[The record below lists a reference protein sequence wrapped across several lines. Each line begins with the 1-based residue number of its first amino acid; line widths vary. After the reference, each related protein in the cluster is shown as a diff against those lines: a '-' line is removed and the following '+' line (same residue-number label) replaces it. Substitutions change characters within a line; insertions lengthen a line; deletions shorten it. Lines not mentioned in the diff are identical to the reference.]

1 MTIQSRLFIRK
12 SLTLI
17 VIFIGIHSSITFAAG
32 PRPKDF
38 YLNLGGG
45 VFSPDFVLDKNATVK
60 GVDGNSAI
68 TYVGISVP
76 YVGVDQPLQL
86 IGLYGDGNV
95 AKGRPEN
102 RQILSLGAVLGY
114 KYNNY
119 FGLEAHLDLG
129 FPNILIRDVQVGNVL
144 ESDTQSTGRIQILAP
159 ELLPLGFSVIYTPIP
174 DYVVSP
180 YIGVGAIMALLD
192 NRRAQSQPTDIMILD
207 GGVSLGYLVHAGAY
221 LDLSNTWFGFFDVK
235 YASIADP
242 KFTTRQ
248 GEPAPVAELNI
259 RHIRVGAGIRF

>member
-1 MTIQSRLFIRK
+1 MTIQSSLFSKKII
-12 SLTLI
+12 LLAITI
-17 VIFIGIHSSITFAAG
+17 VGINSSVVFAAG

-45 VFSPDFVLDKNATVK
+45 VFSPDFVLERNATVK
-60 GVDGNSAI
+60 GVDGDSAI
-68 TYVGISVP
+68 TFVGISVP
-76 YVGVDQPLQL
+76 FVGVDQPLQL
-86 IGLYGDGNV
+86 VGLYGDGDV

-102 RQILSLGAVLGY
+102 RPILSLGAVLGY
-114 KYNNY
+114 KYNDY

-129 FPNILIRDVQVGNVL
+129 FPNILIRDVQLGNVL

-159 ELLPLGFSVIYTPIP
+159 ELLPIGASIVYTPIP
-174 DYVVSP
+174 DYIVSP
-180 YIGVGAIMALLD
+180 YIGVGAMIALLD

-207 GGVSLGYLVHAGAY
+207 GGISYGYIVHAGAY

-235 YASIADP
+235 YASIPDP

-248 GEPAPVAELNI
+248 NEPAPVAELNI

>member
-1 MTIQSRLFIRK
+1 MTTKLRSSTKITVL
-12 SLTLI
+12 L
-17 VIFIGIHSSITFAAG
+17 VIGILGFATSTAFAAG

-45 VFSPDFVLDKNATVK
+45 VFAPDFVLKPNAGIP
-60 GVDGNSAI
+60 GVDGTSAI
-68 TYVGISVP
+68 TYVGVSAP

-86 IGLYGDGNV
+86 IGIYGDGDL

-102 RQILSLGAVLGY
+102 RQILSLDGVLGY
-114 KYNNY
+114 KYNRY
-119 FGLEAHLDLG
+119 FGFEAHLDLG
-129 FPNILIRDVQVGNVL
+129 FPNILIRDVQLGNVL

-159 ELLPLGFSVIYTPIP
+159 ELLPIAFSVVYTPLP
-174 DYVVSP
+174 DYIISP
-180 YIGVGAIMALLD
+180 YVGVGGMIALLD

-207 GGVSLGYLVHAGAY
+207 GGVDYGYIVHAGAY

-235 YASIADP
+235 YACVP
-242 KFTTRQ
+242 NPQFTTRQ
-248 GEPAPVAELNI
+248 GIQAPVDQLDI